1 MKCKVW
7 LVYILLG
14 NVLEIFTSSYFHV
27 EYDFCELVIKIGT
40 PAFERG
46 DLLNGKTWPILSH
59 TREFKS
65 CTKVQETKGNN
76 EHNIMR
82 DID

>member
-14 NVLEIFTSSYFHV
+14 NVLEIFTSSFFRV
-27 EYDFCELVIKIGT
+27 EYVFREPVIKIGT

-46 DLLNGKTWPILSH
+46 DLLKKNLANFVTH
-59 TREFKS
+59 TRI
-65 CTKVQETKGNN
+65 Q
-76 EHNIMR
+76 IL
-82 DID
+82 